1 MEVSINGAK
10 IYTTIPIL
18 GGIPITESLVNSWIV
33 MAIIT
38 LVCIWLTRGLK
49 VENISKKQ
57 AVAEFLVTTCEN
69 YVTGN
74 MGKRYASF
82 VPFVGALFTMSILG
96 SFSSLL
102 GVYPFTSD
110 LSVVLGWAVMVFVM
124 ITYTKMKSGGIGG
137 YLKGFT
143 EPFPVFTPFN
153 IISELATPI
162 SMGFRHFGNVLSG
175 TVINAL
181 VYGALALASHA
192 LLGWLPGALGNILGN
207 IPLLQVGVPAILS
220 LYFDIFSGFMQAFIF
235 TILTMLYISNAND
248 TPETEQ
254 AAA

>member
-1 MEVSINGAK
+1 MEVTINGAR

-18 GGIPITESLVNSWIV
+18 GGIPITESLVNSWII
-33 MAIIT
+33 MAVIVA
-38 LVCIWLTRGLK
+38 LCIWLTRDLK
-49 VENISKKQ
+49 TENISKRQ

-69 YVTGN
+69 YVISN
-74 MGKRYASF
+74 MGKRYANF
-82 VPFVGALFTMSILG
+82 VPFIGALFTMSVLG

-102 GVYPFTSD
+102 GMYPFTSD
-110 LSVVLGWAVMVFVM
+110 LSVVLGWAIMVFVM

-143 EPFPVFTPFN
+143 EPFAVFTPFN

-192 LLGWLPGALGNILGN
+192 LFGWLPGFLGEILGA
-207 IPLLQVGVPAILS
+207 IPFLQVGIPAILS

-235 TILTMLYISNAND
+235 TILTMLYIANANS
-248 TPETEQ
+248 TPEDEVAT
-254 AAA
+254 A